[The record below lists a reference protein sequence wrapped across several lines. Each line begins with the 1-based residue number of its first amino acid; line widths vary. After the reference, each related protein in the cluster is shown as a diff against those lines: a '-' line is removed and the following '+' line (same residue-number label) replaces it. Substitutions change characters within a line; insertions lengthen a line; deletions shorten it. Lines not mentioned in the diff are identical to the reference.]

1 MSTTIDTT
9 PTTQATGRPAP
20 HWYTRLTGS
29 GGAFVGLAALFVVLS
44 LTTPGFFSSS
54 NLLNVLDQATVLSV
68 IAVGATAVIITG
80 GIDLS
85 VGSVL
90 ALSTMVLGWL
100 SHDGGFP
107 MWIAILAALATGAL
121 AGLANG
127 LGVTLGKLP
136 PFIATL
142 AMFSIA
148 RGLANLITDG
158 RQIIGYPDWFF
169 QLSSNRYIGV
179 LSVTV
184 LVMIVTFAIGGIYL
198 KRRPGGRSLYAIGG
212 GKDVARLAGLKV
224 KKITTMTYVWA
235 GLLAGLGGV
244 ILATRLNSSQPSA
257 GTGLELDVIAA
268 VVIGG
273 ASLNGGTGRI
283 AGTIAGVFIMGMLRN
298 GLNLLGVSPF
308 LQQIFIG
315 LVIALAVMADVL
327 QRRTK

>member
-1 MSTTIDTT
+1 MSTTEAAVK
-9 PTTQATGRPAP
+9 TQDALEPPQTLRS
-20 HWYTRLTGS
+20 RLVGS
-29 GGAFVGLAALFVVLS
+29 GGAFVALAVLFIVLS
-44 LTTPGFFSSS
+44 LTTPGFFSTP
-54 NLLNVLDQATVLSV
+54 NLLNILDQATVLSI

-100 SHDGGFP
+100 SHDGGMP
-107 MWIAILAALATGAL
+107 MWVAMIAAVLVGGLC
-121 AGLANG
+121 GLANG
-127 LGVTLGKLP
+127 IGITIGKLP

-158 RQIIGYPDWFF
+158 RQIVGYPEWFF
-169 QLSSNRYIGV
+169 GLASNRYFGF

-184 LVMIVTFAIGGIYL
+184 VVMVLTFVIGGLYL
-198 KRRPGGRSLYAIGG
+198 KYRPGGRSLYAIGG
-212 GKDVARLAGLKV
+212 GGEVARLAGIHV
-224 KKITTMTYVWA
+224 KRITTMAYVWT
-235 GLLAGLGGV
+235 GLLAGVAGIV
-244 ILATRLNSSQPSA
+244 LATRLDSSQPSA

-273 ASLNGGTGRI
+273 ASLSGGTGRI

-315 LVIALAVMADVL
+315 LVIALAVMVDVL
-327 QRRTK
+327 RRRSR